1 MDGGS
6 SPPLRRRDTDK
17 RFMGPLPDRIRH
29 ARRLC
34 GISQAVLAE
43 RLGVGPSAVAQWE
56 VPRGTHPTMQHLA
69 HIATATEV
77 SFEWL
82 ATGRGAPRAAPEPAA
97 PAAPPPSGVVA
108 LDLLEE
114 RLLLAFRR
122 SAQRRREAL
131 VRFLEDTC

>member
-6 SPPLRRRDTDK
+6 SSMPRRRDAD
-17 RFMGPLPDRIRH
+17 RRLMGPLPDRIRH

-34 GISQAVLAE
+34 GMSQAVLAE

-82 ATGRGAPRAAPEPAA
+82 ATGRGAPRTAAEPASKPA
-97 PAAPPPSGVVA
+97 VPAATA
-108 LDLLEE
+108 TDALEE
-114 RLLLAFRR
+114 RLLAAFRR

-131 VRFLEDTC
+131 VRYLEETC